1 VPFCI
6 LLYAVCLRVS
16 LSLILTIVDLYS
28 DHSVY
33 ITAATNRFVLLNWV
47 NVLLNCVLGSKSET
61 PTPHAMTLTGCQ
73 ALLIDGLVDANKK
86 SVAHGAIGDVRRSI
100 RKVDC
105 LFVLAFTCL
114 HRMIG
119 CTTVVDQRQSC

>member
-1 VPFCI
+1 M
-6 LLYAVCLRVS
+6 S
-16 LSLILTIVDLYS
+16 LTSTTVDLHA

-61 PTPHAMTLTGCQ
+61 PSPHAKTLVGCQ

-86 SVAHGAIGDVRRSI
+86 SVAQGAIGDVRRSV
-100 RKVDC
+100 RKVTYC
-105 LFVLAFTCL
+105 LLC
-114 HRMIG
+114 
-119 CTTVVDQRQSC
+119 